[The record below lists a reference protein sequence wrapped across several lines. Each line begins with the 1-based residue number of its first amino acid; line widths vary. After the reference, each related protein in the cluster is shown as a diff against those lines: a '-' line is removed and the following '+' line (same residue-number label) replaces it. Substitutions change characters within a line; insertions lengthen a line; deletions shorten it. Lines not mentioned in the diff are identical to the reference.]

1 MTKYPFKFLGSYTPE
16 DTDIFFGRKDEI
28 DILYNMVAQNSM
40 LLVYGASGTGKT
52 SLIQCGLA
60 GRFKSYDWLALNIR
74 RGTDINVSLKNIL
87 TRSITEN
94 GGEIPEEETER
105 NLQQLIKAVYVSS
118 FRPIYL
124 IFDQFEELYVLGT
137 PAEQQDFI
145 KAVKEILKSEQ
156 PVKMIFSIREE
167 YLGYLYEFE
176 TEVPD
181 LLRKKLRIEPMTE
194 QKVIDVLEGINNFSL
209 SNVKIEADLKVLT
222 REIFKRLNGEKKSL
236 TVQLPYLQV
245 FLDKLYMESS
255 GNDKTHQKHAVITMD
270 VLKGIG
276 NIGDVLRNFL
286 EEQVKTISEELSNND
301 EKNSTPVETIWKIL
315 LPFCTKEGTKIPISK
330 QKLWDDLQETDKTI
344 DKNISDKA
352 VELFVT
358 NRILNISDN
367 LYELAHDSLALHIAT
382 KRSEEQ
388 ISLMEVKS
396 MLKNQVSMKAEAR
409 ENFTEKQII
418 FLEPFLP
425 KIKLEPEEDKLIE
438 SSRKA
443 IIKQKNKQKRGLQIT
458 FASMAVA
465 LALMIM
471 LSIWAVKAKRQAEIE
486 RIAADSA
493 SREAT
498 LALEQMNIA
507 QDAKDAMEFNI
518 LASRAN
524 IILKA
529 GGDPGPV
536 LIKMDSIYLKND
548 AKKVGWKNKIDS
560 INRIKKFIYDS
571 IANNK

>member
-60 GRFKSYDWLALNIR
+60 GRFKSYDWLALTIR

-301 EKNSTPVETIWKIL
+301 EKNL
-315 LPFCTKEGTKIPISK
+315 LLTR
-330 QKLWDDLQETDKTI
+330 
-344 DKNISDKA
+344 
-352 VELFVT
+352 V
-358 NRILNISDN
+358 
-367 LYELAHDSLALHIAT
+367 
-382 KRSEEQ
+382 
-388 ISLMEVKS
+388 
-396 MLKNQVSMKAEAR
+396 MLK
-409 ENFTEKQII
+409 
-418 FLEPFLP
+418 
-425 KIKLEPEEDKLIE
+425 
-438 SSRKA
+438 
-443 IIKQKNKQKRGLQIT
+443 KRL
-458 FASMAVA
+458 
-465 LALMIM
+465 
-471 LSIWAVKAKRQAEIE
+471 R
-486 RIAADSA
+486 
-493 SREAT
+493 AT
-498 LALEQMNIA
+498 LL
-507 QDAKDAMEFNI
+507 
-518 LASRAN
+518 
-524 IILKA
+524 
-529 GGDPGPV
+529 
-536 LIKMDSIYLKND
+536 
-548 AKKVGWKNKIDS
+548 
-560 INRIKKFIYDS
+560 
-571 IANNK
+571 